1 MARANLSKLAD
12 RDVTPVPAAE
22 PTPAAPSTPDPAP
35 ITRRRSAEPVDSDVE
50 EEALGTDVP
59 KALKR
64 ELKTAAAIHGEKMKH
79 IVARAIRREL
89 DRMNDDQ

>member
-12 RDVTPVPAAE
+12 RDVTPVPAESA
-22 PTPAAPSTPDPAP
+22 PAAPSTPSPSLAARIRP
-35 ITRRRSAEPVDSDVE
+35 AEPPVE

-64 ELKTAAAIHGEKMKH
+64 ELKTAAAVHGEKMKH

>member
-12 RDVTPVPAAE
+12 RDVTPVPVAE
-22 PTPAAPSTPDPAP
+22 PTPAEPSTPAPAA
-35 ITRRRSAEPVDSDVE
+35 RRRSAEPVDSDVE

-89 DRMNDDQ
+89 DRMNES